1 MTKRFA
7 VCAHWMA
14 SYGMEGHTAQR
25 RVTAHVIR
33 HVAPS
38 NDKHCMQRCAV
49 IACFGLDA
57 LEKTRQAMYV
67 QRNNEA
73 R

>member
-1 MTKRFA
+1 MEHGEMAKSFA

-33 HVAPS
+33 
-38 NDKHCMQRCAV
+38 R
-49 IACFGLDA
+49 
-57 LEKTRQAMYV
+57 LEL
-67 QRNNEA
+67 
-73 R
+73 